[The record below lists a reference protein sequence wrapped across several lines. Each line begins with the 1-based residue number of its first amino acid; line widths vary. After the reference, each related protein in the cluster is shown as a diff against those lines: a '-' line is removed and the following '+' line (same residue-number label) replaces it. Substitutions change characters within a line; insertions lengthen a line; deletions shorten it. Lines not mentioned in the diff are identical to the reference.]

1 MVTQYKY
8 ALGYNATVLAYGQT
22 GSGKTYSMGTEARD
36 RLGDEATLDQKD
48 GMIPRAV
55 DLIFNRMK
63 SLEKDFEFKV
73 THKPI
78 FF

>member
-1 MVTQYKY
+1 
-8 ALGYNATVLAYGQT
+8 
-22 GSGKTYSMGTEARD
+22 MGTEARD
-36 RLGDEATLDQKD
+36 RFGTDTTLDQKD

-73 THKPI
+73 NHKPV

>member
-1 MVTQYKY
+1 
-8 ALGYNATVLAYGQT
+8 
-22 GSGKTYSMGTEARD
+22 MGTEARD
-36 RLGDEATLDQKD
+36 RLGSEATLDKKD

-73 THKPI
+73 IHKPI
-78 FF
+78 CL

>member
-1 MVTQYKY
+1 M
-8 ALGYNATVLAYGQT
+8 AYGQT

-36 RLGDEATLDQKD
+36 RLGSEGTLDKMD

-73 THKPI
+73 IHKP
-78 FF
+78 FFSLKKVDAW

>member
-1 MVTQYKY
+1 
-8 ALGYNATVLAYGQT
+8 
-22 GSGKTYSMGTEARD
+22 MGTEARD
-36 RLGDEATLDQKD
+36 RLGTEATLDQKD

-73 THKPI
+73 IHKPV
-78 FF
+78 FFKKISKHYRFSILRYSP